1 MRKTLL
7 ALLALTLL
15 ALPASA
21 QYAPQKIGGNT
32 TAGALQTFP
41 LADGDTGAGT
51 SWLAPGLL
59 AIPGAGGYQL
69 VDAAHPLPTVDAG
82 NLALLVSIDAYLAAI
97 DGHVPQ
103 LSLGAQAP
111 AAALSVTQDSAGAW
125 TVVEASGATIAGD
138 TTSLDGHIPQ
148 LTIGAQ
154 AMAASLSVT
163 VATDQGAIPT
173 TPALSSAAAQAQIP
187 LIDAD
192 NAVGTTIDRLGVVIV
207 LPGDGT
213 TKMVGAGAEGTAL
226 PIGDDDG
233 SLTVD
238 SPQLPAAL
246 VGGAMEVGLSDGLGT
261 PLTSTAIGGKQGLD
275 IADGGDSL
283 TVDGTVALGAG
294 AATIGKVD
302 IELAGVAADTDQGIA
317 GTGTQRVKE
326 AQPADSE
333 DSKLAVDQ
341 SAPDTYVIPADAYE
355 TTCQNQSATDYINVR
370 AVDAAEATLGYRL
383 APETG
388 GAGQPYTTHLRG
400 VTLYFFNV
408 TQDVPAV
415 VYCASDTEP

>member
-163 VATDQGAIPT
+163 VATDHAYYFVVVHNFYSKCVIHSC
-173 TPALSSAAAQAQIP
+173 LS
-187 LIDAD
+187 
-192 NAVGTTIDRLGVVIV
+192 
-207 LPGDGT
+207 
-213 TKMVGAGAEGTAL
+213 
-226 PIGDDDG
+226 
-233 SLTVD
+233 
-238 SPQLPAAL
+238 
-246 VGGAMEVGLSDGLGT
+246 
-261 PLTSTAIGGKQGLD
+261 
-275 IADGGDSL
+275 
-283 TVDGTVALGAG
+283 
-294 AATIGKVD
+294 
-302 IELAGVAADTDQGIA
+302 
-317 GTGTQRVKE
+317 
-326 AQPADSE
+326 
-333 DSKLAVDQ
+333 
-341 SAPDTYVIPADAYE
+341 
-355 TTCQNQSATDYINVR
+355 
-370 AVDAAEATLGYRL
+370 
-383 APETG
+383 
-388 GAGQPYTTHLRG
+388 
-400 VTLYFFNV
+400 
-408 TQDVPAV
+408 
-415 VYCASDTEP
+415 

>member
-15 ALPASA
+15 AAPASA

-69 VDAAHPLPTVDAG
+69 VDAAHPLPMVDTG
-82 NLALLVSIDAYLAAI
+82 NLALLVSID
-97 DGHVPQ
+97 GHVPQ
-103 LSLGAQAP
+103 LSL
-111 AAALSVTQDSAGAW
+111 
-125 TVVEASGATIAGD
+125 
-138 TTSLDGHIPQ
+138 
-148 LTIGAQ
+148 GAQ

-226 PIGDDDG
+226 PIDDDDG

-261 PLTSTAIGGKQGLD
+261 PLTSTAIGGKQALD

-283 TVDGTVALGAG
+283 TVDGSVTVDAFPDNEPFDLAQVAG
-294 AATIGKVD
+294 NTVTTG
-302 IELAGVAADTDQGIA
+302 QGIA
-317 GTGTQRVKE
+317 GTTGTQRVKE
-326 AQPADSE
+326 AQPGGNEHA
-333 DSKLAVDQ
+333 LIQVDQ
-341 SAPDTYVIPADAYE
+341 SGTCDDKYSIPADAYE
-355 TTCQNQSATDYINVR
+355 TTCQNQDLADYIRVT
-370 AVDAAEATLGYRL
+370 AVDDATTTMGFVL
-383 APETG
+383 APQSAA
-388 GAGQPYTTHLRG
+388 AGQTYTTRLRG
-400 VTLYFFNV
+400 VDLCFFNDSDN
-408 TQDVPAV
+408 TEAP